1 MLVVQNKN
9 EQLKLN
15 IQLFAGEDEQPEE
28 KKEEQPQLDLTG
40 FVKKEDLDSF
50 GAGIIESLKAL
61 IPQAKVEEPKEE
73 PKQDD
78 ENITQYVKVLM
89 EEQKRL
95 KAELDAQKN
104 VGFVKKRDTLK
115 EKFGLEDS
123 DLADVLDEK
132 SLMILEKSLEKFKTK
147 HEAKTQEIVKEEM
160 KKQGVNLSLL
170 NEINKKDEAKK
181 NVMKKGLDFF
191 KITK

>member
-1 MLVVQNKN
+1 MLQNKN

-15 IQLFAGEDEQPEE
+15 IQLFAGEDEQLEE
-28 KKEEQPQLDLTG
+28 KKDEQPQLDLTG

-73 PKQDD
+73 LKQDD
-78 ENITQYVKVLM
+78 EDIPQLIKVLM